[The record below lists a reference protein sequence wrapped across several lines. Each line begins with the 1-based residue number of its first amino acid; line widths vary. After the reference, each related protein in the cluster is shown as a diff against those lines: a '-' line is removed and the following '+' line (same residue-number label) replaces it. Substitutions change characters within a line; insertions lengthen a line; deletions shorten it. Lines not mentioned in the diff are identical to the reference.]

1 MMMYLPELR
10 NKVMTKSQSNNGAFT
25 ALQLVFSVLF
35 CAVVFLLPNS
45 VFAQY
50 EASIA
55 KADSAYMAG
64 EYEAA
69 ISGYEQVLAKGQ
81 VSPSLYFNLGNALFK
96 AKRIAPS
103 ILNYE
108 RALKLAPQD
117 EDIRFN
123 LKLASMTTIDRIEQ
137 MPVLFLSRWHDA
149 FMQALPMDTWA
160 WSCVLA
166 FLLVFIGLAIFR
178 ISDNV
183 GIRKALFYTAM
194 VLVFWGILSGYA
206 AQQQYHQLTQDDR
219 AVVFESTLNAKSAP
233 EQTGKDLFVI
243 HEGLVVQITEEIGDW
258 YRIQLS
264 DGNVGWVPKSA
275 LEVI

>member
-1 MMMYLPELR
+1 
-10 NKVMTKSQSNNGAFT
+10 MTKSQSNNGAFT
-25 ALQLVFSVLF
+25 TLQLVFSVLF

-69 ISGYEQVLAKGQ
+69 ISGYEKVLAKGQ

>member
-1 MMMYLPELR
+1 MKYLYSEVNR
-10 NKVMTKSQSNNGAFT
+10 IMTNRQSNNGFYSAF
-25 ALQLVFSVLF
+25 QRGFSVVLF
-35 CAVVFLLPNS
+35 AAVFILPSS
-45 VFAQY
+45 VLAQF

-69 ISGYEQVLAKGQ
+69 ISGYEQVLAQGQ

-149 FMQALPMDTWA
+149 FMQALPMDMWA

-166 FLLVFIGLAIFR
+166 FLLVFIGLAVFR
-178 ISDNV
+178 ISDNE
-183 GIRKALFYTAM
+183 GMRKALFYTSM
-194 VLVFWGILSGYA
+194 VLLVWGILSGYA
-206 AQQQYHQLTQDDR
+206 AQQQYHKLTQDDR
-219 AVVFESTLNAKSAP
+219 AVVFEPTLNVKSAP

-264 DGNVGWVPKSA
+264 DGNVGWVPKAS

>member
-1 MMMYLPELR
+1 MMYLYSEVNR
-10 NKVMTKSQSNNGAFT
+10 IMTKRQSKNGFYSAF
-25 ALQLVFSVLF
+25 QRGFSVVLF
-35 CAVVFLLPNS
+35 AAVFILPSS
-45 VFAQY
+45 VLAQH

-69 ISGYEQVLAKGQ
+69 ISGYEQVLAQGQ

-137 MPVLFLSRWHDA
+137 MPVLFISRWHDA
-149 FMQALPMDTWA
+149 FMQALPMDMWA

-178 ISDNV
+178 ISDNE
-183 GIRKALFYTAM
+183 GMRKALFYTAM
-194 VLVFWGILSGYA
+194 VLLIWGILSGYA
-206 AQQQYHQLTQDDR
+206 AQQQYHKLTQDDR
-219 AVVFESTLNAKSAP
+219 AVVFEPTLNVKSAP